1 MSKYNAIKINKGPSG
16 FGGPLTVKPTEEKNV
31 LLYIT
36 GGGAKP
42 DIVDKIVEL
51 TGCEAVNG
59 FKTSVPE
66 EQIFLV
72 IIDCGGTLRC
82 GIYPQKRI
90 PTINVM
96 PVGKS
101 GPLAKFITEDIYVSA
116 VGLDEIEPVGEVAS
130 ATNTSAVDE
139 VATTAEVLEEDEEK
153 ENKRQFRYSS
163 DKKISETLAG
173 EENKSL
179 ITRIGMG
186 AGKVI
191 NTFYQ
196 ASRDAIQTM
205 INTILPF
212 MGFVS
217 LLIGIIQ
224 GSGIGDWFAKIMIPL
239 TGNGIGLVIL
249 GFICSLPFL
258 SPLLGPGAVIA
269 QVIGTL
275 IGVEI
280 GKGNIAPSLA
290 LPALFAINTQCACDF
305 VPVGLGLA
313 EAEALDKKAEAM
325 AKYGQ
330 AAILEML
337 VGVLPD
343 MAKAVAE
350 PISAIDKVTVIGG
363 DSNGVSDMAGNVP
376 TVLAKVMESVKEA
389 TGVDMAEIIKA
400 NTYDAK
406 VNRNVNISGL
416 KMEIPE
422 SNSTETE
429 E

>member
-1 MSKYNAIKINKGPSG
+1 MSKYNAIKINRGPSG

-90 PTINVM
+90 PTINIM

-116 VGLDEIEPVGEVAS
+116 VGLDEIEPAGEVAP
-130 ATNTSAVDE
+130 ATNTSVSYE
-139 VATTAEVLEEDEEK
+139 VTTTAEVLEEDEENEEK

-313 EAEALDKKAEAM
+313 EAEAETV
-325 AKYGQ
+325 
-330 AAILEML
+330 E
-337 VGVLPD
+337 VGVPSVLY
-343 MAKAVAE
+343 
-350 PISAIDKVTVIGG
+350 SRFLTGG
-363 DSNGVSDMAGNVP
+363 NARD
-376 TVLAKVMESVKEA
+376 
-389 TGVDMAEIIKA
+389 
-400 NTYDAK
+400 
-406 VNRNVNISGL
+406 
-416 KMEIPE
+416 
-422 SNSTETE
+422 
-429 E
+429 

>member
-116 VGLDEIEPVGEVAS
+116 VGLDEIEPAGEVAP
-130 ATNTSAVDE
+130 ATNTSAADE

-313 EAEALDKKAEAM
+313 EAEAETV
-325 AKYGQ
+325 
-330 AAILEML
+330 E
-337 VGVLPD
+337 VGVP
-343 MAKAVAE
+343 
-350 PISAIDKVTVIGG
+350 S
-363 DSNGVSDMAGNVP
+363 
-376 TVLAKVMESVKEA
+376 VLYSRFL
-389 TGVDMAEIIKA
+389 TGVPRVLIGWLSSI
-400 NTYDAK
+400 
-406 VNRNVNISGL
+406 GL
-416 KMEIPE
+416 YQ
-422 SNSTETE
+422 
-429 E
+429 

>member
-313 EAEALDKKAEAM
+313 EAEAETV
-325 AKYGQ
+325 
-330 AAILEML
+330 E
-337 VGVLPD
+337 VGVP
-343 MAKAVAE
+343 
-350 PISAIDKVTVIGG
+350 S
-363 DSNGVSDMAGNVP
+363 
-376 TVLAKVMESVKEA
+376 VLFSRFL
-389 TGVDMAEIIKA
+389 TGVPRVLIGWLFSI
-400 NTYDAK
+400 
-406 VNRNVNISGL
+406 GL
-416 KMEIPE
+416 YQ
-422 SNSTETE
+422 
-429 E
+429 

>member
-16 FGGPLTVKPTEEKNV
+16 FGGPLTVQPTEEKNV

-51 TGCEAVNG
+51 TGCEAING

-116 VGLDEIEPVGEVAS
+116 VGLDEIEPAGEVAP
-130 ATNTSAVDE
+130 ATNTSAADE
-139 VATTAEVLEEDEEK
+139 VATTAEVLEENEE
-153 ENKRQFRYSS
+153 Q
-163 DKKISETLAG
+163 
-173 EENKSL
+173 ENKSL

-313 EAEALDKKAEAM
+313 EAEAETV
-325 AKYGQ
+325 
-330 AAILEML
+330 E
-337 VGVLPD
+337 VGVQ
-343 MAKAVAE
+343 
-350 PISAIDKVTVIGG
+350 S
-363 DSNGVSDMAGNVP
+363 
-376 TVLAKVMESVKEA
+376 VLYSRFL
-389 TGVDMAEIIKA
+389 TGVPRVLIGWLFSI
-400 NTYDAK
+400 
-406 VNRNVNISGL
+406 GL
-416 KMEIPE
+416 YQ
-422 SNSTETE
+422 
-429 E
+429 